1 MDDQKN
7 GEYSRTPVFEDLISL
22 CKSLNKE
29 GASYIVIGGFA
40 VILHGFA
47 RGTKDIDFLVDT
59 APENIQKIKK
69 ALSIMP
75 DNAVAQIADDEV
87 ARYSVVRIADEVVV
101 DLMAKACGID
111 YHQASSAIDFRVI
124 DGVKIPFV
132 NKEYLIK
139 MKDTVRPGD
148 KMDTDFL
155 RARLEEDSKK

>member
-29 GASYIVIGGFA
+29 GAGYIVIGGFA

-59 APENIQKIKK
+59 APENIRKIKK

-155 RARLEEDSKK
+155 RARLEEDRKK

>member
-47 RGTKDIDFLVDT
+47 RGTKDIDFLVDI
-59 APENIQKIKK
+59 APENIRKIKK

-124 DGVKIPFV
+124 DGVKIPFI

-139 MKDTVRPGD
+139 MKNTVRPGD
-148 KMDTDFL
+148 KMDSDFL
-155 RARLEEDSKK
+155 RARLEEDHKK